1 MMQYFTLKESFQPFA
16 ILLLDTLADLKVT
29 LVVGKGHRQAGEIF
43 QRIKE
48 LAAKPEDQ
56 GSIPETHLYM
66 QKISRCNFIK
76 RGRRGGA
83 CARVMCI
90 PTESTT

>member
-1 MMQYFTLKESFQPFA
+1 MA

-29 LVVGKGHRQAGEIF
+29 LEVGKAGEIF

-66 QKISRCNFIK
+66 QKISRCNFIR